1 MTNNNSNRD
10 SQPASLPSEAA
21 AKVGGPQTPQG
32 KFQSSKNALTH
43 GLTAQSIDRFP
54 AHLREEFK
62 AFLETQYTEHKPVT
76 LNECDHLEQYA
87 FNRFQL
93 SRAQP
98 MLMQLMDELS
108 ADPANEALEKRYAKL
123 NRHVKALE
131 RSARQALAE
140 MRNFIA
146 DRMTRVEMLA
156 HVTEEFQDQVD
167 IPIAFPSHQL
177 VERKQLRKPLVHVLE
192 RFHAEQRMRA
202 GETRP

>member
-1 MTNNNSNRD
+1 MTNSTTTPVNSAHP
-10 SQPASLPSEAA
+10 Q
-21 AKVGGPQTPQG
+21 GGPRTPEG
-32 KFQSSKNALTH
+32 KFESSKNALTH
-43 GLTAQSIDRFP
+43 GLSAQSIDRFP
-54 AHLREEFK
+54 AHLREEYK
-62 AFLETQYTEHKPVT
+62 AFLATQYAEHKPVT

-98 MLMQLMDELS
+98 MLMQVMDELN

-146 DRMTRVEMLA
+146 DRMTRIEMLA
-156 HVTEEFQDQVD
+156 HVSEEFVDQVD
-167 IPIAFPSHQL
+167 IPIAFPSHLL

-192 RFHAEQRMRA
+192 RFHAEQRVRG
-202 GETRP
+202 GEVRP